1 MEYLKSLWILAVNLK
16 SDPLLGAT
24 HQCAFKKPTERLT
37 IYTYEKTQ

>member
-24 HQCAFKKPTERLT
+24 QCAFKKPTERPT